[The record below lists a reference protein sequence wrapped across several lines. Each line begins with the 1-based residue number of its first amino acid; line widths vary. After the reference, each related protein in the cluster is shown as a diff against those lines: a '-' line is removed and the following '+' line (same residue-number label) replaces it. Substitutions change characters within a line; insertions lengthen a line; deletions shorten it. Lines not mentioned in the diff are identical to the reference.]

1 MRIISS
7 YSAVLAG
14 GSSSSTALGLGSGG
28 TGVAF
33 TLGTLPLMHEYCIA
47 EQLTRFQETAHDVQ
61 INIFE
66 ANQPYLLRGLDNGTL
81 ELAIVRM
88 DYLSREKYK
97 IFPLRV
103 DHLELVCTASAATR
117 FAGRKISLR
126 DLRDENFV
134 ILDDSDIY
142 TLCMDCFR
150 KAESMQIP
158 EAYYFLG
165 LAYYE
170 AKGVV
175 SPNLQKAE
183 EYFSAGELDKKVILA
198 MRAAW
203 DKFDMIFSEEVKEA
217 CLIHG
222 DLNVGNIMVGKGYR
236 ITGFIDPLNSA
247 YADREYDLFQ
257 FDNLTGKRF
266 FLRETYIKKY
276 GASRYCMQKLAFY
289 GLWNEVY
296 CYIKSGV
303 LVNLIMKPLVKNM
316 NKRLAEI

>member
-1 MRIISS
+1 
-7 YSAVLAG
+7 
-14 GSSSSTALGLGSGG
+14 
-28 TGVAF
+28 
-33 TLGTLPLMHEYCIA
+33 
-47 EQLTRFQETAHDVQ
+47 
-61 INIFE
+61 
-66 ANQPYLLRGLDNGTL
+66 
-81 ELAIVRM
+81 
-88 DYLSREKYK
+88 
-97 IFPLRV
+97 
-103 DHLELVCTASAATR
+103 
-117 FAGRKISLR
+117 
-126 DLRDENFV
+126 
-134 ILDDSDIY
+134 
-142 TLCMDCFR
+142 
-150 KAESMQIP
+150 
-158 EAYYFLG
+158 
-165 LAYYE
+165 
-170 AKGVV
+170 
-175 SPNLQKAE
+175 
-183 EYFSAGELDKKVILA
+183 

-247 YADREYDLFQ
+247 YADMEYDLFQ

-276 GASRYCMQKLAFY
+276 GASQYCMQKLAFY